1 MAKSFSSNSQVET
14 APLERDIDAS
24 LRALDRRDWWHF
36 VHVVVVMF
44 LLMGTIFAFWLPNFF
59 EEGASTYILPPISL
73 PQGLLALVLIFNVY
87 ILYQH
92 HGIQKLR
99 ECFIGQVRIAA
110 EQKARADSL
119 YELAI
124 LDPLTGLYNR
134 RFGEEYLQR
143 EIFRAGRSGAP
154 LMLVVFD
161 LNDFKNVNDSHGHVA
176 GDAVLKEFALRLKK
190 ATRRSDVAVRLG
202 GDEFL
207 VVLPECPPD
216 RVGSILSRLNDF
228 DLEIDG
234 KSVHVSACRGW
245 AQLKSDDTRESLIQ
259 RADQD
264 LYSQKSTA
272 VL

>member
-1 MAKSFSSNSQVET
+1 MATSSSSSSQVET
-14 APLERDIDAS
+14 ALLERDIDAS

-36 VHVVVVMF
+36 IHVVVVMF
-44 LLMGTIFAFWLPNFF
+44 LLVGTIFAFSLPNVFDQ
-59 EEGASTYILPPISL
+59 GTSINVIPPISL
-73 PQGLLALVLIFNVY
+73 AQGLLALILIFNVY

-99 ECFIGQVRIAA
+99 QCFVAQVRIAA
-110 EQKARADSL
+110 EQRARADAL

-143 EIFRAGRSGAP
+143 EMFRAARSGAP

-161 LNDFKNVNDSHGHVA
+161 LNDFKNVNDSHGHMA
-176 GDAVLKEFALRLKK
+176 GDAVLKEFASRLKK

-207 VVLPECPPD
+207 IVLPECPPEQ
-216 RVGSILSRLNDF
+216 VGSVLSRLNDF
-228 DLEIDG
+228 DLQIDG

-245 AQLKSDDTRESLIQ
+245 AQLKADDTRESLIQ

-264 LYSQKSTA
+264 LYSQKSAA
-272 VL
+272 VH